1 MNFWRNSFVSLSSI
15 LIMSVTLLVIG
26 CVIFTG
32 VTLKASLAEL
42 EKKVDINVYFMDTA
56 PESDVLEI
64 KKSLEA
70 LPEVLAV
77 EYISREQAIADFKER
92 HKDDQLTLQALEEL
106 GKNPLGATLNIKAK
120 EPSQYAGI
128 DKFLSG
134 DSVIYKNGVRVID
147 ETNFNDNKT
156 AIERLNKI
164 MDSARKLG
172 LVITLVLTLLSVL
185 ITFNTIRLTIFVSR
199 EEIQVMQLV
208 GASYKFIRGPFVVCG
223 VLYGLVAG
231 VITLII
237 FYPVTFWVRDATAD
251 FFGTINLFDYYLA
264 NFSQM
269 FFIVIGAGVLI
280 GALSSY
286 LAVRRYLRL

>member
-1 MNFWRNSFVSLSSI
+1 MFLTNVKRILRSGLMNFWRNSFVSLSSI

-77 EYISREQAIADFKER
+77 EYISREQAIADCKER

-172 LVITLVLTLLSVL
+172 L
-185 ITFNTIRLTIFVSR
+185 
-199 EEIQVMQLV
+199 E
-208 GASYKFIRGPFVVCG
+208 A
-223 VLYGLVAG
+223 AG
-231 VITLII
+231 VTL
-237 FYPVTFWVRDATAD
+237 TAK
-251 FFGTINLFDYYLA
+251 
-264 NFSQM
+264 
-269 FFIVIGAGVLI
+269 GAGFQ
-280 GALSSY
+280 
-286 LAVRRYLRL
+286 